1 MDKQKFLERWEELEN
16 QWIKWPKRRK
26 IMNKEFNKNYTS
38 QDSIRQMISRIRKS
52 PINQLAESSHNFE
65 FEGDNIVFIV
75 NRINTSGDK
84 VKKRIEIWI
93 DELLEYCFQYVSLW
107 GWKTIWKMSR
117 EYGIKPEALRLMFRR
132 LNVSKDADVAPQKIL
147 DRIKELR
154 WEDAVDEIIEDMAIR
169 SFESK
174 HHKKWVLA
182 SDRAKKNKAN
192 KVYRAFATM
201 DNFLE
206 HLNDKL
212 YNYEPEKIKFKH
224 NRKKKDKEALYVI
237 TDLHLCKKWTG
248 DIIKRLWYIV
258 EDAIND
264 EAQHI
269 NILCLWDLC
278 ESFAPWGMHAGQES
292 HMEKT
297 WFDVYPYI
305 VNALCSMVEEIWRH
319 KSISFHWITW
329 NHDRIAQ
336 GHDGDMER
344 TWGLSVY
351 YMMQLRLWE
360 DIVSY
365 YRDKWNTVVFDWI
378 GYILH
383 HWDDRATNKSTWDIV
398 KENRPNTEHMII
410 AMWDKHHYEWKN
422 ETNWISRLI
431 CPALAWVWE
440 YDSRLRLSSYSWYV
454 RITKNRFGFPRITPE
469 YLP

>member
-65 FEGDNIVFIV
+65 FEGEDIIFTTTKTNTHGERYKEVIPVPIDDIVKY
-75 NRINTSGDK
+75 SQ
-84 VKKRIEIWI
+84 
-93 DELLEYCFQYVSLW
+93 EYVRLW
-107 GWKTIWKMSR
+107 GNKTVGKMSR
-117 EYGIKPEALRLMFRR
+117 KLWVKPEALRLMFRR
-132 LNVSKDADVAPQKIL
+132 LNVSKESNVIPDAIL
-147 DRIKELR
+147 DRIEEIRGL
-154 WEDAVDEIIEDMAIR
+154 EAVDEVIIKA
-169 SFESK
+169 S
-174 HHKKWVLA
+174 HKAV
-182 SDRAKKNKAN
+182 KNKYTDKFIYQADKALERHDDKVRRVFAN
-192 KVYRAFATM
+192 M

-224 NRKKKDKEALYVI
+224 KRKKKDKEALYVI

-264 EAQHI
+264 EAEHI
-269 NILCLWDLC
+269 NMLCLWDLC

-305 VNALCSMVEEIWRH
+305 VNALCSMVEEIWKY

-336 GHDGDMER
+336 WHDGDMER

-351 YMMQLRLWE
+351 FMMQLKLWE
-360 DIVSY
+360 DIVNY
-365 YRDKWNTVVFDWI
+365 YRDKWNTVIFDGI

-454 RITKNRFGFPRITPE
+454 RITKNRFWFPRITPE